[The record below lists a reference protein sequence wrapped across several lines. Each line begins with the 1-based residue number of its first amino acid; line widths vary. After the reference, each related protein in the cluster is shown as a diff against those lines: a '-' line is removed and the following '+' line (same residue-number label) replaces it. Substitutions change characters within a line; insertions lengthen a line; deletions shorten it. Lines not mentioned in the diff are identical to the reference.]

1 MPLAQISNPFGVN
14 SYSVNGNIGNEQYL
28 SSFIMTVAGDPV
40 GSIPAATTISSI
52 SAATAAVV
60 TTSAAHGLIS
70 GMRVTLA
77 GIVLATG
84 TGTAPNGDYTV
95 TATGATT
102 FTIPVVTTGQTFTL
116 TSATIR
122 APFGVGQSVQWQSF
136 NGSQS
141 GAASAPYYPT
151 VALSSTTA
159 NALGVGVV
167 IGGTTLSGP
176 PVIGGPLQ
184 VMIEGICVAFLDA
197 STTLGQNL
205 IASTTH
211 PGQLR
216 GGTGTTTANFGT
228 MIAPSYTLAGQG
240 SLQWAYIHSS

>member
-40 GSIPAATTISSI
+40 GSIPATTTISSI
-52 SAATAAVV
+52 SAAASAVV

-77 GIVLATG
+77 GVVVASG
-84 TGTAPNGDYTV
+84 GGTAPNGEYTV
-95 TATGATT
+95 TTTGATT
-102 FTIPVVTTGQTFTL
+102 FTIPVTTTGQTFTVS
-116 TSATIR
+116 SATIK
-122 APFGVGQSVQWQSF
+122 APFGVGQAVQWQSF

-151 VALSSTTA
+151 VALGSTTG

-176 PVIGGPLQ
+176 PVIGGPLS
-184 VMIEGICVAFLDA
+184 VMIEGVAQAFLDA

-205 IASTTH
+205 IGSTTH
-211 PGQLR
+211 PGQLK
-216 GGTGTTTANFGT
+216 GGVAASTQNFGT
-228 MIAPSYTLAGQG
+228 MIAPSYTLSGQG
-240 SLQWAYIHSS
+240 SLQWCYIHSS